1 MKRAG
6 ALAKLA
12 NHLAKRHP
20 DFAAV
25 GVCNWLD
32 LPTAARAARAALG
45 LIFLSLIHI

>member
-1 MKRAG
+1 MCPYPR
-6 ALAKLA
+6 
-12 NHLAKRHP
+12 HLAKRHP

-45 LIFLSLIHI
+45 QIFRAGYRYQRAGVG